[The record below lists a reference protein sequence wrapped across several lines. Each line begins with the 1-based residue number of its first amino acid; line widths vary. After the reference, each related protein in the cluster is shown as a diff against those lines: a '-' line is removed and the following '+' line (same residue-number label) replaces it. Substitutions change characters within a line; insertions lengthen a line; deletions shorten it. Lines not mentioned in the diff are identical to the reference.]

1 MIFESA
7 SLIWNWRIFY
17 KAMISRLLLIISLLT
32 LSFCSTAETKN
43 PEESNLISTNDSE
56 IIESGD
62 IANKPSITN
71 DQTVKET
78 NLKLDEAINRALENN
93 PNILRKKLDLAKAD
107 TNQQK
112 NQGKYAWRA
121 IADASIDQQKLPFN
135 QNNIFSGTKQQ
146 TNTYN
151 AGIEKLFSTGTY
163 FKVNVNTKR
172 FDSNAFEDQFRTPSG
187 FGALGIGPLYTS
199 SVSVTIA
206 QDLLKNAFG
215 YKERKTEQILENNT
229 LILQDQLEQE
239 LSQLIVESLVDYW
252 DYSVKDNSVETY
264 EQLLEN
270 TKNIRNLTIRK
281 RSLGLSEGFEVNQ
294 WNALYAQ
301 AESQLQKAV
310 VDRDEAQRK
319 LIRTLALNENTKF
332 NDITPLAETLPS
344 KLNYDSD
351 LAYAYK
357 HRADF
362 RNMARKKENSE
373 LALKIANSDALP
385 TLKVS
390 GSIGYQGQNLVSSKE
405 NFSDKGN
412 GISSYK
418 YPIRQGSV
426 DFSYPLN
433 DKGVEAGI
441 RDAEIQKRQALL
453 EESDLVKAVADDIK
467 TRIDLLKSSYKIYEN
482 AKVTEGESKK
492 YYNGVVRSFQQGR
505 FNAVAVKNALD
516 SLVQDQLSL
525 IRAKVDYNINLH
537 RYYVAK
543 NSLFDEYKID
553 KEKLVP
559 SNL

>member
-1 MIFESA
+1 
-7 SLIWNWRIFY
+7 
-17 KAMISRLLLIISLLT
+17 MISRLLLIISLLT

-121 IADASIDQQKLPFN
+121 VADASIDQQKLPFN

-332 NDITPLAETLPS
+332 NDITPLVETLPS

>member
-1 MIFESA
+1 
-7 SLIWNWRIFY
+7 
-17 KAMISRLLLIISLLT
+17 MISRLLLIISLLT

-121 IADASIDQQKLPFN
+121 VADASIDQQKLPFN

-332 NDITPLAETLPS
+332 NDITPLVETLPS

-482 AKVTEGESKK
+482 AKVTESESKK

>member
-1 MIFESA
+1 
-7 SLIWNWRIFY
+7 
-17 KAMISRLLLIISLLT
+17 MISRLLLIISLLT

-121 IADASIDQQKLPFN
+121 VADASIDQQKLPFN

-229 LILQDQLEQE
+229 LILQDQL
-239 LSQLIVESLVDYW
+239 
-252 DYSVKDNSVETY
+252 
-264 EQLLEN
+264 
-270 TKNIRNLTIRK
+270 
-281 RSLGLSEGFEVNQ
+281 
-294 WNALYAQ
+294 
-301 AESQLQKAV
+301 
-310 VDRDEAQRK
+310 
-319 LIRTLALNENTKF
+319 
-332 NDITPLAETLPS
+332 
-344 KLNYDSD
+344 
-351 LAYAYK
+351 
-357 HRADF
+357 
-362 RNMARKKENSE
+362 
-373 LALKIANSDALP
+373 
-385 TLKVS
+385 
-390 GSIGYQGQNLVSSKE
+390 
-405 NFSDKGN
+405 
-412 GISSYK
+412 
-418 YPIRQGSV
+418 
-426 DFSYPLN
+426 
-433 DKGVEAGI
+433 
-441 RDAEIQKRQALL
+441 
-453 EESDLVKAVADDIK
+453 
-467 TRIDLLKSSYKIYEN
+467 
-482 AKVTEGESKK
+482 
-492 YYNGVVRSFQQGR
+492 
-505 FNAVAVKNALD
+505 
-516 SLVQDQLSL
+516 
-525 IRAKVDYNINLH
+525 
-537 RYYVAK
+537 
-543 NSLFDEYKID
+543 
-553 KEKLVP
+553 
-559 SNL
+559 

>member
-1 MIFESA
+1 
-7 SLIWNWRIFY
+7 
-17 KAMISRLLLIISLLT
+17 MISRLLLIISLLT

-121 IADASIDQQKLPFN
+121 VADASIDQQKLPFN

-310 VDRDEAQRK
+310 VDRDEAQR
-319 LIRTLALNENTKF
+319 
-332 NDITPLAETLPS
+332 
-344 KLNYDSD
+344 
-351 LAYAYK
+351 
-357 HRADF
+357 
-362 RNMARKKENSE
+362 
-373 LALKIANSDALP
+373 
-385 TLKVS
+385 
-390 GSIGYQGQNLVSSKE
+390 
-405 NFSDKGN
+405 
-412 GISSYK
+412 
-418 YPIRQGSV
+418 
-426 DFSYPLN
+426 
-433 DKGVEAGI
+433 
-441 RDAEIQKRQALL
+441 
-453 EESDLVKAVADDIK
+453 
-467 TRIDLLKSSYKIYEN
+467 
-482 AKVTEGESKK
+482 
-492 YYNGVVRSFQQGR
+492 
-505 FNAVAVKNALD
+505 
-516 SLVQDQLSL
+516 
-525 IRAKVDYNINLH
+525 
-537 RYYVAK
+537 
-543 NSLFDEYKID
+543 
-553 KEKLVP
+553 
-559 SNL
+559 

>member
-1 MIFESA
+1 
-7 SLIWNWRIFY
+7 
-17 KAMISRLLLIISLLT
+17 MISRLLLIISLLT

>member
-1 MIFESA
+1 
-7 SLIWNWRIFY
+7 
-17 KAMISRLLLIISLLT
+17 MISRLLLIISLLT

-121 IADASIDQQKLPFN
+121 VADASIDQQKLPFN

-319 LIRTLALNENTKF
+319 LIRTLALDSNTKF
-332 NDITPLAETLPS
+332 NEITPLVETLPS

>member
-121 IADASIDQQKLPFN
+121 VADASIDQQKLPFN

>member
-17 KAMISRLLLIISLLT
+17 KAMISRLLLILSLLT

-43 PEESNLISTNDSE
+43 PEESNLTSMNDSG

-62 IANKPSITN
+62 IANKPSVTN

-107 TNQQK
+107 TDQQK

-121 IADASIDQQKLPFN
+121 VADASIDQQKLPFN

-319 LIRTLALNENTKF
+319 LIRTLALDENTKF
-332 NDITPLAETLPS
+332 NDITPLVETLPS